1 VGETC
6 EGFVKQSSSWKAT
19 VAKDSWSMG
28 SSRVTER
35 VSCSFAKAERQAGTT
50 CQLGSWPR

>member
-1 VGETC
+1 MGETC